1 MVQNTRLA
9 MLLGVLST
17 AFCLG
22 VIGCGSNDNSDS
34 ASTQKTTT
42 TTSQP
47 GLADFKGVYITT
59 LNNPELA
66 NAAGP
71 RAHWPTGNWR
81 MAFGTQDPKL
91 LEFFPGQFQLTV
103 VDLKGDQITFAP
115 DRGCDT
121 STGRNL
127 NSVFKITKN
136 GNQVRFAAV
145 KPSCKADAAVLTLGQ
160 WHS

>member
-1 MVQNTRLA
+1 MSNARIRSFLGA
-9 MLLGVLST
+9 LLTVL
-17 AFCLG
+17 CLG
-22 VIGCGSNDNSDS
+22 AIGCGSDNNDNSTS
-34 ASTQKTTT
+34 TQASTPS
-42 TTSQP
+42 SQP
-47 GLADFKGVYITT
+47 GLADFRNVYITT
-59 LNNPELA
+59 LKNPELA

-81 MAFGTQDPKL
+81 MAFGTRDPNL

-121 STGRNL
+121 ATGRNE

>member
-1 MVQNTRLA
+1 MQNARLGS
-9 MLLGVLST
+9 LLGVLLT

-22 VIGCGSNDNSDS
+22 AIGCGSSDNSDS
-34 ASTQKTTT
+34 STTQATTA
-42 TTSQP
+42 TSQP
-47 GLADFKGVYITT
+47 GLADFRGVYITT
-59 LNNPELA
+59 LNNPALE

-81 MAFGTQDPKL
+81 MAFGTRDPKL

-115 DRGCDT
+115 DTGCDT
-121 STGRNL
+121 AAGRNL

>member
-1 MVQNTRLA
+1 MQNARLGS
-9 MLLGVLST
+9 LLGVLLS

-22 VIGCGSNDNSDS
+22 AVGCGSDNNGDS
-34 ASTQKTTT
+34 TSTQ
-42 TTSQP
+42 TSTPSAQP
-47 GLADFKGVYITT
+47 GLADFRGVYITT
-59 LNNPELA
+59 LKNPELA

-81 MAFGTQDPKL
+81 MAFGTRDPKL

-121 STGRNL
+121 ATGRNQ